1 MLYERWR
8 EVAREH
14 ATDTALRELATERHW
29 TFAQLASEAERSATS
44 TPDQSVVFPKGNS
57 AEFIFSVLCAW
68 RRQQVIC
75 PLEEGQTSPDIRP
88 PPASAC
94 LLKTTSATSG
104 AERQV
109 LFTATQLAA
118 DPKNIAA
125 TMGLRTDWPNLGV
138 ISLAHSYGFSNLVL
152 PLLLHGIPLTLAPSP
167 LPEVIRRAAATEP
180 SITLAAVPAMW
191 KVWHEADAIPSNVK
205 LAVSAGAPLPL
216 NLERAVFDGRG
227 LKIHNFYGSTE
238 CGGIAYD
245 ATETPR

>member
-88 PPASAC
+88 PPASA
-94 LLKTTSATSG
+94 
-104 AERQV
+104 
-109 LFTATQLAA
+109 
-118 DPKNIAA
+118 
-125 TMGLRTDWPNLGV
+125 
-138 ISLAHSYGFSNLVL
+138 
-152 PLLLHGIPLTLAPSP
+152 
-167 LPEVIRRAAATEP
+167 
-180 SITLAAVPAMW
+180 
-191 KVWHEADAIPSNVK
+191 
-205 LAVSAGAPLPL
+205 
-216 NLERAVFDGRG
+216 
-227 LKIHNFYGSTE
+227 
-238 CGGIAYD
+238 
-245 ATETPR
+245 